1 MKRGVQVYKG
11 LNTDLSRDSI
21 REGLYI
27 DALDIRITTDVGES
41 QACITNIKG
50 NKWYFRLPV
59 TDKHAE
65 MVVVGLPEII
75 GVTSI
80 RDTIVFFVADDSN
93 TNGWIYKL
101 DYSSTDQ
108 SLDAGNPVVVYKHH
122 QLNFSKDHPIE
133 AIGRFESGNLRRV
146 YWTDYENYLDL

>member
-65 MVVVGLPEII
+65 IVVVGLPEII

-80 RDTIVFFVADDSN
+80 FRIVF
-93 TNGWIYKL
+93 
-101 DYSSTDQ
+101 
-108 SLDAGNPVVVYKHH
+108 
-122 QLNFSKDHPIE
+122 
-133 AIGRFESGNLRRV
+133 R
-146 YWTDYENYLDL
+146 